1 MYVTVY
7 YIFMYHPCCLQHS
20 KISIVI
26 NCDKEIKML
35 ALASL
40 IYKMQHNNHCF
51 EICNWFNLNI
61 LNVAKNLYR
70 NTLLGRVQPEVQ
82 KVQISSTEDKE
93 TLRFTLTDMSTRTAT
108 KEVQQVDMTYS
119 NVDGQWKLAL
129 MGVYTGEL
137 HDSCLKNCYILK
149 LILVI
154 NHRDR

>member
-1 MYVTVY
+1 MVN
-7 YIFMYHPCCLQHS
+7 
-20 KISIVI
+20 SITSIIRAALNYPNFDVI
-26 NCDKEIKML
+26 TCDHQQKRLEKAWFWL
-35 ALASL
+35 DLSTKGLNSL
-40 IYKMQHNNHCF
+40 RHNNRCF
-51 EICNWFNLNI
+51 EIFTRFNLNI
-61 LNVAKNLYR
+61 LTVTKTLSR

-137 HDSCLKNCYILK
+137 HD
-149 LILVI
+149 
-154 NHRDR
+154 